1 MYRLKLQYFGDYC
14 LFLGGVCVC
23 IGLFWYPSETW
34 CHRKNSR
41 IHYLRTSGLWQEI
54 NSNWLKLKKTLVSK
68 LKIPVVATLIMTG
81 SKSLNATSEPI
92 SLHMS
97 ALLSS
102 PLTLLLC
109 FYGDWRKLSLTSS
122 SLLAVLEGKKKQ
134 TPPKVSF
141 LVAQENSC
149 NFFDYSKRVIN
160 QSQPDHNTNC
170 PIWVMSSPLTL
181 GLR

>member
-1 MYRLKLQYFGDYC
+1 MEKNFFHNNVKHCGHCSHRLCRFLLYSQKSASLSLYGLKLQYFGDHC

-54 NSNWLKLKKTLVSK
+54 NSNWLKLKKILVSK

-81 SKSLNATSEPI
+81 SKSLNATSEPV

-102 PLTLLLC
+102 PLMLLLC
-109 FYGDWRKLSLTSS
+109 VYGDWWKLSLTSS
-122 SLLAVLEGKKKQ
+122 SLLAVLGGKWNK
-134 TPPKVSF
+134 PPKKCLS
-141 LVAQENSC
+141 
-149 NFFDYSKRVIN
+149 
-160 QSQPDHNTNC
+160 
-170 PIWVMSSPLTL
+170 
-181 GLR
+181 